1 MTMAE
6 VVRYFRKQENLAL
19 RKQAENSLAQK
30 KSSRTQRHS
39 KSKLESLMLQRTK
52 VGNNLLKRM
61 GKILAI
67 ANAQSLIMML
77 PVQSIRT

>member
-30 KSSRTQRHS
+30 KSSSTQCHS
-39 KSKLESLMLQRTK
+39 KSNSGKPYASK
-52 VGNNLLKRM
+52 NKSWKRSSE
-61 GKILAI
+61 KILAI
-67 ANAQSLIMML
+67 ANAWTLIMML